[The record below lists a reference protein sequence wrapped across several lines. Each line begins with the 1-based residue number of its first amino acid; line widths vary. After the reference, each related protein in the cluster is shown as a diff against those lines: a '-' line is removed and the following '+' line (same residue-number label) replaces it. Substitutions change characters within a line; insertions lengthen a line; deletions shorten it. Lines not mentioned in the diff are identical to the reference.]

1 VFIVIRIQSVFL
13 PNIVMKEPTSTPA
26 ILLATAVLTAG
37 IQGCDGYSPTCWP
50 THEGCRDV
58 PTVPQSKTDQP
69 DQKCYKGD
77 DLALVSIQ
85 NIAEETIAE
94 ASADMEGRILKQ
106 IGPDT
111 FLVAVCNPQPEKSR
125 RLLISQGG
133 GDCGSLESTLENSG
147 ADCKAEPT
155 AIIDNKLTVPCNPGE
170 SATISHT
177 ITTSKKEKD
186 EGTTKSDRTDSVKLI
201 ACLKAKV
208 KLLFDAK

>member
-1 VFIVIRIQSVFL
+1 MSVYY
-13 PNIVMKEPTSTPA
+13 IAPTSTPA
-26 ILLATAVLTAG
+26 TLLATAVLAAG

-58 PTVPQSKTDQP
+58 PTVPQSKTAQP

-94 ASADMEGRILKQ
+94 ASADMEGRVLKQ

-111 FLVAVCNPQPEKSR
+111 FLVEVCKPQPEKSR

-155 AIIDNKLTVPCNPGE
+155 MIIDNKFKVPCNPGE

-177 ITTSKKEKD
+177 ITTPAGVKD
-186 EGTTKSDRTDSVKLI
+186 EGTTQSDKTESVKLV

-208 KLLFDAK
+208 QALFPSK